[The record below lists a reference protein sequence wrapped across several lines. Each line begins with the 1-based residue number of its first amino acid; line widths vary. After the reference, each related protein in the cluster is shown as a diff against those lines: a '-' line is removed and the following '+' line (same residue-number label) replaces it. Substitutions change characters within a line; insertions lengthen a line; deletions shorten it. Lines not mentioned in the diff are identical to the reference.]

1 LTYNRIETKHTAVHI
16 TRNQKIDLSKL
27 LRSDPWNEKLEDKN
41 TSSPNALT
49 GHHQLLVQ
57 YMEQAENFMVNPISS
72 TVLVEEA
79 YHWPKIEHR
88 KVAAPLCSLE
98 NITNYASP
106 WICQYSILIEAVFFI
121 PRAIVLA
128 HPAAWRHR
136 RSISNQNAVVGVSAR
151 PTHDKMSIAR
161 QTKKVGLLPSWSDK
175 GPQAIGAVIAVRIL
189 NQATIEEEAKTQQN
203 TYKPPASQDIL

>member
-1 LTYNRIETKHTAVHI
+1 VHI

-79 YHWPKIEHR
+79 YHSALSKISPITP
-88 KVAAPLCSLE
+88 APGFV
-98 NITNYASP
+98 T
-106 WICQYSILIEAVFFI
+106 
-121 PRAIVLA
+121 
-128 HPAAWRHR
+128 
-136 RSISNQNAVVGVSAR
+136 
-151 PTHDKMSIAR
+151 IAF
-161 QTKKVGLLPSWSDK
+161 
-175 GPQAIGAVIAVRIL
+175 
-189 NQATIEEEAKTQQN
+189 
-203 TYKPPASQDIL
+203 